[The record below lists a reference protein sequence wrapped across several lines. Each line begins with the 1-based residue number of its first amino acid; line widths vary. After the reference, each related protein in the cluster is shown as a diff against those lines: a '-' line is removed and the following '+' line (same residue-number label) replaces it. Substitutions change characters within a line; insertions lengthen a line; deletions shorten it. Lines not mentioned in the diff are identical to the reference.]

1 MQGASE
7 SLGVVVLVML
17 GFVAVSVVGQLVKVL
32 IRIDKK

>member
-1 MQGASE
+1 MQGSSE

-32 IRIDKK
+32 FRVGKK